1 MKNPKVLLVDDDEQ
15 TIKFMEQLQN
25 EMEFDMVIAGNTKT
39 AIEYS
44 HNVDVVVVIMAP
56 SSFFHP
62 DSVRLEG
69 VDIIRA
75 LRAEQPDVTVI
86 AVGSGEEQKAK
97 AAGADF
103 FVNNI
108 YDSWKLKAII
118 KGINS

>member
-15 TIKFMEQLQN
+15 TIKFMEKLQN

-44 HNVDVVVVIMAP
+44 HEVDMAMVVMAP
-56 SSFFHP
+56 SSFFYP
-62 DSVRLEG
+62 NGVRLKG
-69 VDIIRA
+69 ADIIQA
-75 LRAEQPDVTVI
+75 LKAEKPNIMII
-86 AVGSGEEQKAK
+86 AIGSGQEQKAK

-103 FVNNI
+103 FVDNV

-118 KGINS
+118 KGITL

>member
-75 LRAEQPDVTVI
+75 LRGEQPDVTVI

>member
-1 MKNPKVLLVDDDEQ
+1 MKKLKLLLVDDDKQ
-15 TIKFMEQLQN
+15 AIRFMERLMD
-25 EMEFDMVIAGNTKT
+25 ELGFSMVVAEDTKT
-39 AIEYS
+39 AIE
-44 HNVDVVVVIMAP
+44 HGHEVDIAIIAMSP

-97 AAGADF
+97 AAGANF
-103 FVNNI
+103 FVDNV

>member
-1 MKNPKVLLVDDDEQ
+1 MKKLKLLLVDDDKQ
-15 TIKFMEQLQN
+15 AIRFMERLMD
-25 EMEFDMVIAGNTKT
+25 ELGFSMVVAEDTKT
-39 AIEYS
+39 AIE
-44 HNVDVVVVIMAP
+44 HGHEVDIAIIAMSP

-75 LRAEQPDVTVI
+75 LRGEQPDVTVI

-97 AAGADF
+97 AAGANF
-103 FVNNI
+103 FVDNV

-118 KGINS
+118 KGITL

>member
-15 TIKFMEQLQN
+15 AMRFMEKLRD
-25 EMEFDMVIAGNTKT
+25 ELGFSMVVAEDTKT

>member
-39 AIEYS
+39 AIEYG
-44 HNVDVVVVIMAP
+44 HEVDIAIIAMSP